1 MTTACLIDET
11 RARHFIEHYQSLL
24 EQVALDTGLVHA
36 PVAKQGLVHL
46 LQAVRDALADKPAL
60 IPPALAAL
68 QAQGRPVPQDI
79 VDAVATLR
87 VGRWVYLRD
96 TTGYSVLF
104 DGEYEDVAYA
114 VKCLTTPLKE
124 MLGDSGAVITCGLLA
139 YEGRVISDGLVGFV
153 AWLGPGLRRDFN
165 AALGKVR
172 AGGHFHSDRVV
183 PLPASLPAD

>member
-1 MTTACLIDET
+1 MTTARLIDET

-46 LQAVRDALADKPAL
+46 LQAARDALADKPAL

-96 TTGYSVLF
+96 TTG
-104 DGEYEDVAYA
+104 
-114 VKCLTTPLKE
+114 
-124 MLGDSGAVITCGLLA
+124 CGLLA